1 MTRSGPVPTRTHGPG
16 SAAPRRRPRAA
27 LTWAPR
33 VVVGALVIGLLLVG
47 GTAFRVWELGRVDE
61 RTPTDM
67 ILVLGAAQYDGRPSP
82 VLQARLEHAL
92 TLYQQGVAPRIV
104 TVGGSAEGDQ
114 FSEAESGDR
123 WLTEHG
129 VPNRD
134 VLPVDEGRDT
144 LGSFEAVGTV
154 AAQRGWGSAV
164 IVSDPWHSLRSRT
177 MARDV
182 GLEATTSPTKSGPV
196 VQTRRT
202 QFFYIV
208 RETAGL
214 LYYHLAHASSDFSD
228 PSLQ

>member
-1 MTRSGPVPTRTHGPG
+1 MTRPAPAPTRTH
-16 SAAPRRRPRAA
+16 SRPRAA

-33 VVVGALVIGLLLVG
+33 VVVGALVVGLLLVG

-61 RTPTDM
+61 RTPTDV

-82 VLQARLEHAL
+82 VLEARLQHAL
-92 TLYQQGVAPRIV
+92 TLYQEGVAPTVV
-104 TVGGSAEGDQ
+104 TVGGAAKGDQ
-114 FSEAESGDR
+114 FSEAEAGDR

-134 VLPVDEGRDT
+134 VLPVDEGKDT
-144 LGSFEAVGTV
+144 LGSFEAVGSV
-154 AAQRGWGSAV
+154 AKARGWSSAV

-182 GLEATTSPTKSGPV
+182 GLDATTSPTKSGPV
-196 VQTRRT
+196 VQTRQT

-214 LYYHLAHASSDFSD
+214 LYYHFAHASSDFSD